1 MTEFRILGPVE
12 VHDDRTGRRVVPSGT
27 KQRTLLAALV
37 VEAGRTLTV
46 DRLADELWGDE
57 PPQRAANAVQA
68 HVARLRRMLSDSG
81 DGDWIS
87 TEPMGYLLRL
97 GNATTDAQRFQRL
110 SAEGRAA
117 ASTDPAHAAELL
129 ERALA
134 VWRGP
139 ALQDCLRGP
148 LCAAEAER
156 FEEHRL
162 ATLEKL
168 YETRLHETRS
178 DETQLRETQLHETQ
192 LRETRLLRSAPLDD
206 VTGELERLTY
216 EHPLRER
223 FYDLSMVALCL
234 AGRPAEAL
242 GVYERARKVLLHTL
256 GVEPGPALRARMEA
270 TIRHSPFADLGTT
283 PPPHGP
289 PHGPAHGASGGT
301 PSSAPGGISD
311 VAALLDL
318 GGTVARLRERVDELS
333 REQGTLL
340 RRIDELAAAASGG
353 AQSLEYGGTARRTRT
368 ARNSLAGQ
376 ESGPVITRPMPPAA

>member
-12 VHDDRTGRRVVPSGT
+12 VHDGRTGRLVVPSGT

-117 ASTDPAHAAELL
+117 ASTDPAHATELL

-168 YETRLHETRS
+168 YETRLHETR
-178 DETQLRETQLHETQ
+178 LHET
-192 LRETRLLRSAPLDD
+192 RMDETRLRSAPLDD

-223 FYDLSMVALCL
+223 FYDLSMIALCL

-242 GVYERARKVLLHTL
+242 GVYERARKVLLHML

-270 TIRHSPFADLGTT
+270 TIRHSPFAGLGT
-283 PPPHGP
+283 PPPPRGL
-289 PHGPAHGASGGT
+289 AHDASGGT
-301 PSSAPGGISD
+301 SNGTPGGISE

-340 RRIDELAAAASGG
+340 RRIDELAAAADGG
-353 AQSLEYGGTARRTRT
+353 TQSREYGGAARRTRT

>member
-37 VEAGRTLTV
+37 VEAGRTLTI

-117 ASTDPAHAAELL
+117 ASTDPAHATELL

-168 YETRLHETRS
+168 YETRLHGTRPHETRM
-178 DETQLRETQLHETQ
+178 D
-192 LRETRLLRSAPLDD
+192 ETRLCSAPLDD

-242 GVYERARKVLLHTL
+242 GVYERARKVLLHML

-283 PPPHGP
+283 PSPRGLAPD
-289 PHGPAHGASGGT
+289 ASGGA
-301 PSSAPGGISD
+301 PSGSPGGISE

-340 RRIDELAAAASGG
+340 RRIDELAAAAGG
-353 AQSLEYGGTARRTRT
+353 GTQSREYGGAARRTRT

>member
-1 MTEFRILGPVE
+1 VTEFRILGPVE
-12 VHDDRTGRRVVPSGT
+12 VHDDRTGRRVVPHGT

-81 DGDWIS
+81 GGDWIS

-97 GNATTDAQRFQRL
+97 GSATTDAQRFQRL

-117 ASTDPAHAAELL
+117 AATDPAHATELL
-129 ERALA
+129 GRALA

-148 LCAAEAER
+148 LCVAEAER
-156 FEEHRL
+156 LEEHRL
-162 ATLEKL
+162 AALEKL
-168 YETRLHETRS
+168 YETRL
-178 DETQLRETQLHETQ
+178 
-192 LRETRLLRSAPLDD
+192 RSAPAELDD

-223 FYDLSMVALCL
+223 LYDLSMVSLSL

-242 GVYERARKVLLHTL
+242 GVYERARKVLVHTL

-270 TIRHSPFADLGTT
+270 TLRHSPFDDLGTM
-283 PPPHGP
+283 PPNGTALGTAHSTECSTA
-289 PHGPAHGASGGT
+289 HSTEHGATHDTRRGT
-301 PSSAPGGISD
+301 TQGIPGGISD

-333 REQGTLL
+333 RQQGTLL
-340 RRIDELAAAASGG
+340 RRIDELAAAADGG
-353 AQSLEYGGTARRTRT
+353 AQSRDYGGAARRTRV

>member
-12 VHDDRTGRRVVPSGT
+12 VHDDRTGRRIVPQGS
-27 KQRTLLAALV
+27 KQRALLAALV

-57 PPQRAANAVQA
+57 PPRRAANAVQA

-81 DGDWIS
+81 GGEWIS

-97 GNATTDAQRFQRL
+97 GSATTDAQRFQRL

-117 ASTDPAHAAELL
+117 ASTDPAHATELL
-129 ERALA
+129 GRALA

-139 ALQDCLRGP
+139 ALADCLHGP
-148 LCAAEAER
+148 LCTAEAER
-156 FEEHRL
+156 LEEHRL
-162 ATLEKL
+162 AALEKL
-168 YETRLHETRS
+168 YETRL
-178 DETQLRETQLHETQ
+178 
-192 LRETRLLRSAPLDD
+192 RSAPHED

-223 FYDLSMVALCL
+223 FYDLSMVALCV

-242 GVYERARKVLLHTL
+242 GVYERARKLLVDAL

-270 TIRHSPFADLGTT
+270 TIRHAPFADLGTM
-283 PPPHGP
+283 PSGLLPGMPHGM
-289 PHGPAHGASGGT
+289 
-301 PSSAPGGISD
+301 SD
-311 VAALLDL
+311 AAALLDL

-340 RRIDELAAAASGG
+340 RRIDELAAAVDGG
-353 AQSLEYGGTARRTRT
+353 AQGREFGGSARRA
-368 ARNSLAGQ
+368 ARSSLAGP

>member
-12 VHDDRTGRRVVPSGT
+12 VHDGRTGRRVVPSGT

-37 VEAGRTLTV
+37 IEAGRTLTV

-117 ASTDPAHAAELL
+117 ASTDPAHATELL

-162 ATLEKL
+162 STLEKL
-168 YETRLHETRS
+168 YETRLHETP
-178 DETQLRETQLHETQ
+178 
-192 LRETRLLRSAPLDD
+192 LRSAPLDD

-242 GVYERARKVLLHTL
+242 GVYERARKVLLHML

-270 TIRHSPFADLGTT
+270 AIRHSPFADLGTT
-283 PPPHGP
+283 PPPRAL
-289 PHGPAHGASGGT
+289 AHDASGST
-301 PSSAPGGISD
+301 PGSTPGNNPGSTPGGISD

-318 GGTVARLRERVDELS
+318 GGTVAQLRERVDELS

-340 RRIDELAAAASGG
+340 RRIDELAAAAAGG
-353 AQSLEYGGTARRTRT
+353 AQSREYGGAARRTRT

>member
-12 VHDDRTGRRVVPSGT
+12 VHDGRTGRRVVPSGT

-81 DGDWIS
+81 NGDWIS

-117 ASTDPAHAAELL
+117 ASTDPAHATELL

-168 YETRLHETRS
+168 YETRLHETRM
-178 DETQLRETQLHETQ
+178 DETRMD
-192 LRETRLLRSAPLDD
+192 ETRLRSAPLDD

-242 GVYERARKVLLHTL
+242 GVYERARKVLLHML

-283 PPPHGP
+283 PSPRGL
-289 PHGPAHGASGGT
+289 AHDASGGT
-301 PSSAPGGISD
+301 PGSTPGGISD

-340 RRIDELAAAASGG
+340 RRIDELAAAAGGG
-353 AQSLEYGGTARRTRT
+353 AQSRDYGGAARRTRT

>member
-12 VHDDRTGRRVVPSGT
+12 VHDGRTGRRVVPHGT

-37 VEAGRTLTV
+37 VGAGRTLTV

-97 GNATTDAQRFQRL
+97 GSATTDAQRFQRL
-110 SAEGRAA
+110 SAEGRAVA
-117 ASTDPAHAAELL
+117 AADPAHATELL
-129 ERALA
+129 GRALA

-139 ALQDCLRGP
+139 ALQDCLSGP

-156 FEEHRL
+156 LEEHRL
-162 ATLEKL
+162 AALEKL
-168 YETRLHETRS
+168 YETRL
-178 DETQLRETQLHETQ
+178 
-192 LRETRLLRSAPLDD
+192 RSAPAELDD

-223 FYDLSMVALCL
+223 LYDLSMVALSL
-234 AGRPAEAL
+234 AGRTAEAL
-242 GVYERARKVLLHTL
+242 GVYERARKVLVHTL

-270 TIRHSPFADLGTT
+270 TIRHSPFTDLGTM
-283 PPPHGP
+283 PPHGAAHATT
-289 PHGPAHGASGGT
+289 HGIPGGISGTISGT
-301 PSSAPGGISD
+301 IPGGISD

-340 RRIDELAAAASGG
+340 RRIDELAAAAGGGG
-353 AQSLEYGGTARRTRT
+353 AQSREYGGAARRTRA
-368 ARNSLAGQ
+368 ARNSPAGQ

>member
-168 YETRLHETRS
+168 YETRLHET
-178 DETQLRETQLHETQ
+178 Q

-283 PPPHGP
+283 PP

>member
-12 VHDDRTGRRVVPSGT
+12 VHDGRTGRRVVPSGT

-97 GNATTDAQRFQRL
+97 GSATTDAQRFQRL

-117 ASTDPAHAAELL
+117 ASTDPAHATELL

-168 YETRLHETRS
+168 YETRLHETR
-178 DETQLRETQLHETQ
+178 
-192 LRETRLLRSAPLDD
+192 LRSAPLDD

-242 GVYERARKVLLHTL
+242 GVYERARKVLLHML

-283 PPPHGP
+283 PPPRTL
-289 PHGPAHGASGGT
+289 AHDASGGT
-301 PSSAPGGISD
+301 PSGTPGGMPGSPSGSTPSSTPGGISD

-340 RRIDELAAAASGG
+340 RRIDELAAAAGGG
-353 AQSLEYGGTARRTRT
+353 AQSREYGGAARRTRT